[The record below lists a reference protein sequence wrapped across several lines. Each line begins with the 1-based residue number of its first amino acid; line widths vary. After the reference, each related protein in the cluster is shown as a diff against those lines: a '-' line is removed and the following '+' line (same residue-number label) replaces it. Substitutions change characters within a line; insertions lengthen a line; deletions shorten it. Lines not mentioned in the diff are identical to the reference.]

1 MRSSLTAP
9 ILWLSLLLCSS
20 LQASDYGTTG
30 LIDIPTARMASD
42 GVLTATAAIQS
53 STNAYSVTYQVLPR
67 LEGTFRY
74 TGFNDFFYY
83 DRNYEAKLLLL
94 REQDLAPQIAIGIR
108 DMVGTGIF
116 GSEYLV
122 ASKQIGSF
130 DITLGMGWGRLAGD
144 GLFSNPLTSIS
155 DSFEVRD
162 TDVGKGG
169 ELSSGAFFSG
179 S

>member
-1 MRSSLTAP
+1 MVRSKTKALLTSV
-9 ILWLSLLLCSS
+9 SLLFCSG

-67 LEGTFRY
+67 FEGTFRY

-94 REQDLAPQIAIGIR
+94 REQELMPLWCPFLMAQN
-108 DMVGTGIF
+108 
-116 GSEYLV
+116 E
-122 ASKQIGSF
+122 
-130 DITLGMGWGRLAGD
+130 
-144 GLFSNPLTSIS
+144 LTSNI
-155 DSFEVRD
+155 
-162 TDVGKGG
+162 
-169 ELSSGAFFSG
+169 
-179 S
+179 